1 MYARHPPGKEAH
13 DKWRKEMDADR
24 EKRGLKTNQSNKAPP
39 AGSETVVNDDTKKK
53 LALSEKLRTALT
65 TQAGLSQ
72 EAFTRIWDESCKES
86 GNA

>member
-1 MYARHPPGKEAH
+1 MYACHPPGKDAH
-13 DKWRKEMDADR
+13 DKWRKEMDAER
-24 EKRGLKTNQSNKAPP
+24 ERRGKRNHNNQAPP